1 MIEQVLEKMKEV
13 LQIHLADELD
23 RQDANADDGILCDKV
38 SSYVIGDQIMPS
50 TGFPVIVLR
59 AESMEQDL
67 FASGV
72 KDVNYRIAIGVGVS
86 DTDHDRAQR
95 KLWRTMRAIEC
106 ALEVFAPGNSPII
119 EYKTEGMD
127 YHAPL
132 FSIEEGK
139 STEKAGIIQAMVK
152 ERLSSYTAGQV

>member
-1 MIEQVLEKMKEV
+1 MIEQVLEKMKDV
-13 LQIHLADELD
+13 LQINLGAELD
-23 RQDANADDGILCDKV
+23 RQDVNANDGIICEKV
-38 SSYVIGDQIMPS
+38 QSYVIGDQVMPS
-50 TGFPVIVLR
+50 TGFPVIILR

-86 DTDHDRAQR
+86 DTDHDRSQR

-106 ALEVFAPGNSPII
+106 ALEVYAPSNSPII

-127 YHAPL
+127 FHAPL
-132 FSIEEGK
+132 FSIEDGK
-139 STEKAGIIQAMVK
+139 STEKAGIIQALVK